1 MLSECVN
8 SKPSMARPALKG
20 VLQVLRQCQH
30 ARNMIVSGAAPGT
43 QAVYDASTQHLQ
55 AICSTSAFVSVDGQ
69 RRGVQG
75 PNHTAKWMQRKDQK
89 SPQELIS
96 EVPPIEILG
105 AVAACQGGKD
115 VALGHPVEYIKL
127 DSHEPSVCKYC
138 GLRYIMKE
146 VGGAYAH

>member
-1 MLSECVN
+1 
-8 SKPSMARPALKG
+8 MARPALRG

-30 ARNMIVSGAAPGT
+30 ASNEIVSGPAPGT
-43 QAVYDASTQHLQ
+43 Q
-55 AICSTSAFVSVDGQ
+55 AICSTSAFANVIGQ

-115 VALGHPVEYIKL
+115 VALGHPIEYIKL